1 MRNQKLSA
9 VLATPLRSG
18 ELHRVELREFYK
30 DYTPPRGV
38 LKTLRKI
45 LDRVPQQYL
54 QGLDCVVL
62 TNMSGQPRRLRLGKI
77 RTSKRRVSRSR
88 VLGLYHHA
96 HRGKYPWIEIYVDQ
110 IAQRYK
116 SFMWIPLM
124 REVFY
129 GDVLLHEIG
138 HHIHATVAPEHADKE
153 EVAERWKKNLI
164 RAAGLKRSWFY
175 KRSIRYLV
183 FPIVKTVL
191 LIKLDQER

>member
-1 MRNQKLSA
+1 M
-9 VLATPLRSG
+9 
-18 ELHRVELREFYK
+18 REFYT

-38 LKTLRKI
+38 SKTLRRI

-77 RTSKRRVSRSR
+77 RARKRRVPRSR
-88 VLGLYHHA
+88 VLGLYHGA
-96 HRGKYPWIEIYVDQ
+96 HRGKLPWIEIYVDQ
-110 IAQRYK
+110 IAERYK
-116 SFMWIPLM
+116 SCCMWVPLM

-153 EVAERWKKNLI
+153 EVAERWRKDLF
-164 RAAGLKRSWFY
+164 RSAHLKRGWFY
-175 KRSIRYLV
+175 RRSMKYFV
-183 FPIVKTVL
+183 VPVVKTVL
-191 LIKLDQER
+191 RIKLEKHVRKGL